1 MSLIHYWPKRDEIN
15 RCIKTQAESA
25 SDAVLLAV
33 HQPTSLI
40 RRAEGSKTESEA
52 SEVDLLDTFLSNDLP
67 EGTLIMPIMG
77 PSGAGKSHLIRWL
90 AAQLGRD
97 PRAKHMHVLRIPK
110 YASLRDVVSL
120 ILEPLAE
127 DPKFAEVCASLD
139 RAIAE
144 VNPGEAAVSFSGALE
159 ISLKR
164 LKEKLVEEIK
174 NSTGDDRKRLLTR
187 ARHAEGLPGLF
198 NDSSI
203 REHITSNVLG
213 PIISRAVNGGIEN
226 QFSGEEFLPQFKSDD
241 LIIPDGL
248 RGKLGE
254 AARAVQLYYQTVL
267 NTGEGHGREIAAE
280 VLNDVIDEAVQQ
292 VFQIGQATGG
302 ITLESIIL
310 RVREV
315 LFHQERELVLL
326 VEDFAALSGIQQTL
340 LNVCIQEAERDG
352 KKIRAP
358 MRTAL
363 ALTDGYLVGRET
375 IATRAKQEWI
385 IQPIRGEE
393 RVVERTLDLLG
404 AYLNASRWGEDELK
418 EKYVRHSSRED
429 NNLTN
434 WVDNYDC
441 ENLSP
446 EDSDFLE
453 IFGKTK
459 NDIYLFP
466 YNHEAVEGL
475 VKRHLK
481 IDGELRFNPR
491 RVINTIIRDVLLS
504 GRDDF
509 VERKFPPPGFEQAH
523 ASAEIRSKLTDAGL
537 SETEKQRYEA
547 VLYYWGGDPV
557 SDVQVAEIPEQ
568 IFLAFGLK
576 RPEIFGKENPKP
588 PTEPKPPKL
597 PNTPVVP
604 KPEPEL
610 IDSGEIEKWR
620 KLLHEWSA
628 GSVMQQ
634 DAANDLRKI
643 IKPILIKAIPWNSL
657 RLSKFEFTFLLTIP
671 NARGN
676 DAPAQFKL
684 PIADDYKD
692 PSGELQ
698 QTLLGAI
705 RLDNTKGNLNYIGAD
720 EDSARVANLIQRL
733 VTVFVMHLESERDE
747 DVKNLSWILYRQALI
762 LGAIERKRM
771 SLYESQIHSIR
782 NQPENLI
789 PDTNDESRWNHL
801 RAEANQLRSNFQN
814 KLWARI
820 GCYQGDGKTLLAI
833 DPSLINIPDEI
844 QPTKIFNEIERKH
857 LSQLKP
863 TFLKP
868 TVRDFHKKLQDLF
881 IKVSDLLGEDLDKMA
896 LLSSVSELLDSLE
909 PIGVWPGQLKRGEVK
924 RSMEQFRN
932 SDLKKQLD
940 LVEPLLHSDQ
950 VDLTTEDTLKR
961 LGGLN
966 ISVIEQASS
975 FLKEIE
981 TFAKAIEQEIEVRER
996 ELQSVTPELDAE
1008 KLSRRLDEIERD
1020 LNYLAQEGVS

>member
-1 MSLIHYWPKRDEIN
+1 MPLINYWPKRDEIN

-40 RRAEGSKTESEA
+40 RRAEGSQAESEA

-77 PSGAGKSHLIRWL
+77 PSGSGKSHLIRWL

-97 PRAKHMHVLRIPK
+97 PRSNHMHVLRIPK

-120 ILEPLAE
+120 ILEPLA
-127 DPKFAEVCASLD
+127 DDSKFAEVRASLD

-164 LKEKLVEEIK
+164 LKKKLVEEIK
-174 NSTGDDRKRLLTR
+174 NSSGDERKRLLSR

-213 PIISRAVNGGIEN
+213 PIISRAVNGGIDN
-226 QFSGEEFLPQFKSDD
+226 QSLGDEFLPQFKADD

-254 AARAVQLYYQTVL
+254 AAREVQYYYQTAL
-267 NTGEGHGREIAAE
+267 NTGDGHGREIAVE

-340 LNVCIQEAERDG
+340 LNVCIQEADRDG
-352 KKIRAP
+352 EKIRAP

-385 IQPIRGEE
+385 IQPIKGEE
-393 RVVERTLDLLG
+393 RVVERTLDLVG
-404 AYLNASRWGEDELK
+404 AYLNAARWGEDVLK
-418 EKYVRHSSRED
+418 EKYVRHSSSED
-429 NNLTN
+429 INLTN
-434 WVDNYDC
+434 WIDNYYC

-446 EDSDFLE
+446 EDSDLLGS
-453 IFGKTK
+453 FGATK
-459 NDIYLFP
+459 NDISLFP

-509 VERKFPPPGFEQAH
+509 IQGKFPSPGFEEAH
-523 ASAEIRSKLTDAGL
+523 ASAEIRSRLTDAGF

-557 SDVQVAEIPEQ
+557 SDVQVAAIPEQ
-568 IFLAFGLK
+568 LFLAFGLK
-576 RPEIFGKENPKP
+576 RPEIFGKQIPKRRKEIQ
-588 PTEPKPPKL
+588 PT
-597 PNTPVVP
+597 TTVVAP
-604 KPEPEL
+604 KPESEL
-610 IDSGEIEKWR
+610 IDSVEIEKWR
-620 KLLHEWSA
+620 KILHEWSA
-628 GSVMQQ
+628 GSVLQQ
-634 DAANDLRKI
+634 TEANKLRQI
-643 IKPILIKAIPWNSL
+643 LRPLLIKAIPWNSL
-657 RLSKFEFTFLLTIP
+657 RLSKFEFTILLTIP
-671 NARGN
+671 NAQGN
-676 DAPAQFKL
+676 DAAAKYKL
-684 PIADDYKD
+684 PIADDFKD
-692 PSGELQ
+692 PSGDLQ

-705 RLDNTKGNLNYIGAD
+705 RMENANWDLDYLGAE
-720 EDSARVANLIQRL
+720 EDSARLANLIQRL
-733 VTVFVMHLESERDE
+733 VSVFIRDLESERDS
-747 DVKNLSWILYRQALI
+747 DVKVLSWILYRQALI
-762 LGAIERKRM
+762 LGATERKRM
-771 SLYESQIHSIR
+771 SSYETRINSIR
-782 NQPENLI
+782 NQSENLI
-789 PDTNDESRWNHL
+789 LDSNDESRWNNL
-801 RAEANQLRSNFQN
+801 RAEANQLRANFQN
-814 KLWARI
+814 KLWARV
-820 GCYQGDGKTLLAI
+820 GCYQGDTGRTLFAI
-833 DPSLINIPDEI
+833 DPTLINIPDEI
-844 QPTKIFNEIERKH
+844 QPTKIFDEIERKH

-863 TFLKP
+863 TFLTP
-868 TVRDFHKKLQDLF
+868 TVRDFHKKLQVLF
-881 IKVSDLLGEDLDKMA
+881 AQVSELLGEDLDKNA
-896 LLSSVSELLDSLE
+896 LLSSLSEMLDSLE
-909 PIGVWPGQLKRGEVK
+909 PIGVWPGQLRRGEVK
-924 RSMEQFRN
+924 KSMEQFRN

-940 LVEPLLHSDQ
+940 LVEPLLHSEE
-950 VDLTTEDTLKR
+950 VDLTAEDTLKR

-966 ISVIEQASS
+966 ISVIEQAGS
-975 FLKEIE
+975 FLKDIE
-981 TFAKAIEQEIEVRER
+981 TFAGAIEQEIEVRER

-1008 KLSRRLDEIERD
+1008 KLSRRMDEIERD